1 MKNKFSGIGVALV
14 TPFSKDM
21 AIDWKG
27 FEKLLLHTATIGVD
41 YWVVQGTTGES
52 PATSKEEKQA
62 LLQFAKENNPQKFP
76 IVYGMGGNYTQEVI
90 KNIKETDLNGV
101 DALLSVSPYYNKPT
115 QKGII
120 THYTAIADNSPLPII
135 LYNVPGRTMSNI
147 SANTTLELAKHSNII
162 GIKEASGNL
171 TQCMEIAQK
180 KENDFLLISG
190 EDLHTPAM
198 ITFGAVGVI
207 SVLANAFQEFNLMVK
222 KALENNFTESSE
234 YLFKLLEINNLMYE
248 EANPVGI
255 KNALKH
261 FGICEDFVRLPL
273 LQASKELDERIKLK
287 IQELSY

>member
-14 TPFSKDM
+14 TPFSKNM
-21 AIDWKG
+21 TIDWKG

-52 PATSKEEKQA
+52 PATSKQEKQEI
-62 LLQFAKENNPQKFP
+62 LQFVKENNPKKLP
-76 IVYGMGGNYTQEVI
+76 IVYGIGGNYTEEVI
-90 KNIKETDLNGV
+90 KNIKESDLNGV

-120 THYTAIADNSPLPII
+120 AHYTALADSSPIPVI
-135 LYNVPGRTMSNI
+135 LYNVPGRTAANV
-147 SANTTLELAKHSNII
+147 SADTTLSLAKHSNII

-171 TQCMEIAQK
+171 TQCMEIAK
-180 KENDFLLISG
+180 NKETDFLLISG

-207 SVLANAFQEFNLMVK
+207 SVLANAFKEFNLMVK
-222 KALENNFTESSE
+222 KALENNFVESSQ

-248 EANPVGI
+248 ESNPVGI

-261 FGICEDFVRLPL
+261 LGVCEDFVRLPL
-273 LQASKELDERIKLK
+273 LQASEELNEKIKLK
-287 IQELSY
+287 IQEL